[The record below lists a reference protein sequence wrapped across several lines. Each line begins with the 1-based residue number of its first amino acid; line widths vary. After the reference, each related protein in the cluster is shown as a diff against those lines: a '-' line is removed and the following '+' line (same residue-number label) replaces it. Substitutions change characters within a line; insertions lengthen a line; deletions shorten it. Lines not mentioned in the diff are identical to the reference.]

1 MGPLPHARDA
11 KSPTASTRP
20 AEHVTHQNAERGAC
34 SIESIRLVLSI
45 AGLRQPGIEEGHRM
59 ALTAEVPGG
68 TGTNGAGTDDGNGTI
83 QLRAS
88 AGITSA

>member
-1 MGPLPHARDA
+1 
-11 KSPTASTRP
+11 
-20 AEHVTHQNAERGAC
+20 
-34 SIESIRLVLSI
+34 
-45 AGLRQPGIEEGHRM
+45 M

-68 TGTNGAGTDDGNGTI
+68 TGTNSAGTDDGNGTI